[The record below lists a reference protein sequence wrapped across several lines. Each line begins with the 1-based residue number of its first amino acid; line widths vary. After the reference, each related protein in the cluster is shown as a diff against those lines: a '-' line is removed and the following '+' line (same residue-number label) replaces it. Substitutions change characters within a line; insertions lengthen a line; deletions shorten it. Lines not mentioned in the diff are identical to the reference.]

1 MLNEVEEGFDKVETT
16 VTELTSDANS
26 IIASVED
33 IVSISEIDESKVI
46 EDVQGGKEKA
56 NEVVEE
62 LHILDEFETSQLEQ
76 TQDDIQT
83 MRTFLTEM
91 ESKFASGSLSI
102 ADYDE
107 LGRDVIDGV
116 MDIGKNVKDSIGN
129 DVTGFIGK
137 ITCS

>member
-1 MLNEVEEGFDKVETT
+1 FDKVETT
-16 VTELTSDANS
+16 VTELTSDANG

-83 MRTFLTEM
+83 MRICLTEM
-91 ESKFASGSLSI
+91 VSNCASGCLSRS
-102 ADYDE
+102 DYDE
-107 LGRDVIDGV
+107 LARDVIDLV
-116 MDIGKNVKDSIGN
+116 MGIGKNVKDS
-129 DVTGFIGK
+129 VVF
-137 ITCS
+137 